1 MTTTKTIQIPA
12 STTNLGA
19 GFDALGLALKLFL
32 HVKIQ
37 ESAQTRTEILLEGEG
52 AKELPASEENLIFQV
67 MRRTFE
73 GEGQTLPNVQMHVF
87 NQIPV
92 ARGLGS
98 SAAAIVAGIGCF
110 EAVTARELNAD
121 KLFRYAL
128 EFETHPDNLAA
139 ARFGAFTVT
148 AMGGR
153 DQITFFR
160 STIAPLIKILL
171 VVPEFQLQTEKARAV
186 IPRSLSLRD
195 AIFNIQRS
203 SLTVAALLRNEF
215 HLLREGLRDKVHQP
229 YRSPLIP
236 GLEEILCLQEAG
248 IPGLLGICLSGAG
261 PSILAFVESN
271 LGEIYQRIEA
281 IFKKNQI
288 RSKLYELEIDNQG
301 RTIS

>member
-1 MTTTKTIQIPA
+1 MIPKKTIQIPA
-12 STTNLGA
+12 TTTNLGA

-32 HVKIQ
+32 RVEIQ
-37 ESAQTRTEILLEGEG
+37 ESAQTKTRIQLEGEG
-52 AKELPASEENLIFQV
+52 ARELPASEENLIFQV

-73 GEGQTLPNVQMHVF
+73 AEGQTLPNIQMHVF

-110 EAVTARELNAD
+110 EAMTGRELGPD
-121 KLFRYAL
+121 KFFRYAL

-139 ARFGAFTVT
+139 ARYGGFTIS
-148 AMGGR
+148 AMDGR
-153 DQITFFR
+153 DEIRLFR
-160 STIAPLIKILL
+160 SIIAPLIQILL
-171 VVPEFQLQTEKARAV
+171 VVPDFQLQTEKARAV
-186 IPRSLSLRD
+186 IPRNLSLCD

-215 HLLREGLRDKVHQP
+215 HLLREGLRDKIHQP
-229 YRSPLIP
+229 YRAALIP
-236 GLEEILCLQEAG
+236 GLEEILCLQETG

-261 PSILAFVESN
+261 PSILAFVEFN
-271 LGEIYQRIEA
+271 LGGIYQRIET
-281 IFKKNQI
+281 IFMKNQI
-288 RSKLYELEIDNQG
+288 RSKPYELEIDNQG

>member
-1 MTTTKTIQIPA
+1 VITKKTIQIPA

-19 GFDALGLALKLFL
+19 GFDTLGLALKLFL
-32 HVKIQ
+32 RVEIQ
-37 ESAQTRTEILLEGEG
+37 ESAQTGTEILLEGEG
-52 AKELPASEENLIFQV
+52 AQELPASEENLIFRV
-67 MRRTFE
+67 MRRIFE
-73 GEGQTLPNVQMHVF
+73 EEGQALPSVRMRVF
-87 NQIPV
+87 NQIPL

-110 EAVTARELNAD
+110 EAITARELDPD
-121 KLFRYAL
+121 KFFRYGL

-139 ARFGAFTVT
+139 ARYGGFTIS
-148 AMGGR
+148 AIGGR

-160 STIAPLIKILL
+160 STIATHIQILL
-171 VVPEFQLQTEKARAV
+171 VVPDFQLQTQKARAV
-186 IPRSLSLRD
+186 IPRNLSLCD

-215 HLLREGLRDKVHQP
+215 HLLREGLCDKIHQP

-236 GLEEILCLQEAG
+236 GFEEILSLQEAG

-271 LGEIYQRIEA
+271 LSEIEQRIEA

-288 RSKLYELEIDNQG
+288 RSKPYQLEIDNQG